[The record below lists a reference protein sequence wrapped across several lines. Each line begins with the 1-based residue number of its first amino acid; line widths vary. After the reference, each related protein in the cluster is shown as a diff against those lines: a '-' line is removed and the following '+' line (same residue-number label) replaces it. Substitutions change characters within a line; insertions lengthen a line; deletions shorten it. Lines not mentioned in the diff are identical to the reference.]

1 MRLTFDGPGS
11 FLYNKVRNL
20 MGGILMNR
28 TDSFFASVCSLAIP
42 VALQS
47 MLQASF
53 SIVDQ
58 IMIGQLGSVA
68 VAGVGLAGK
77 FASIYSVI
85 VSAVG
90 VVAGIMI
97 SQYLGQKNSREVRR
111 SFFVNLLISLGLAAV
126 FTLLCGGFPAQIMG
140 LYTTDAPMGQAAAAY
155 LRIITATFLPIA
167 GATLLSTLLR
177 CMEKAQLPLYASI
190 ASAVLNTGLNYI
202 LIFGKL
208 GLPAMGASGAAIATV
223 ISTWVNFLMMLVML
237 GSHGGVLRKAG
248 DFRKIGKFNLKQY
261 LAMLLPILVCEF
273 LWSLGEN
280 IYAAIYGHMG
290 TDASAAMMLINPIQ
304 ALVIGALCGLSQAA
318 SVIIGKKL
326 GSKEHDDAYRDSWR
340 LIRYGF
346 FGAVILSALVVV
358 TSPLYVQIYQVDA
371 AVKLLTRQILTAYAL
386 VAPFKVLNMIAGG
399 GILRSGGKT
408 NYVMFIDMIGTW
420 VFGVPLGLLSAFV
433 WKLPIPYVYFLL
445 SLEECVRFAITVVIL
460 RSKRWMQSLE
470 G

>member
-1 MRLTFDGPGS
+1 
-11 FLYNKVRNL
+11 
-20 MGGILMNR
+20 MNHKS
-28 TDSFFASVCSLAIP
+28 SFFASVCSLAVP

-58 IMIGQLGSVA
+58 IMIGQLGSVS

-97 SQYLGQKNSREVRR
+97 SQYLGQKNQREVRR
-111 SFFVNLLISLGLAAV
+111 SFFVNLLIVLGLACV
-126 FTLLCGGFPAQIMG
+126 FTLLCGGFPSQIMG
-140 LYTTDAPMGQAAAAY
+140 LYTTDAPMGQAASSY

-190 ASAVLNTGLNYI
+190 ASAVLNTALNYV

-208 GLPAMGASGAAIATV
+208 GLPAMGANGAAIATV
-223 ISTWVNFLMMLVML
+223 ISTWVNFLLMLVML
-237 GSHGGVLRKAG
+237 GRNGSVLKASG
-248 DFRKIGKFNLKQY
+248 RAGKFNLRQY
-261 LAMLLPILVCEF
+261 LSMLLPILVCEF

-290 TDASAAMMLINPIQ
+290 TEASAAMMLINPIQ
-304 ALVIGALCGLSQAA
+304 SLVIGALCGLSQAA

-326 GSKEHDDAYRDSWR
+326 GSREYDDAYRDSWR

-346 FGAVILSALVVV
+346 IGSVILSVLVVLA
-358 TSPLYVQIYQVDA
+358 SPMYVEIYQVDA

-399 GILRSGGKT
+399 GIIRSGGKT

-433 WKLPIPYVYFLL
+433 WKLSIPYVYFLL
-445 SLEECVRFAITVVIL
+445 SLEECVRFAITVFIL
-460 RSKRWMQSLE
+460 RGKRWMQSLE

>member
-1 MRLTFDGPGS
+1 MCQR
-11 FLYNKVRNL
+11 
-20 MGGILMNR
+20 
-28 TDSFFASVCSLAIP
+28 DSFFSSVCSLAIP

-58 IMIGQLGSVA
+58 IMIGQLGSVS

-97 SQYLGQKNSREVRR
+97 SQYLGQKNQREVRR
-111 SFFVNLLISLGLAAV
+111 SFLVNLLIAMGLAGV

-140 LYTTDAPMGQAAAAY
+140 LYTTDAPMRQSASVY
-155 LRIITATFLPIA
+155 LQIITATYLPLA

-177 CMEKAQLPLYASI
+177 CMDKAQLPLYASI
-190 ASAVLNTGLNYI
+190 ASAVLNTGLNYL
-202 LIFGKL
+202 LIFGRL

-223 ISTWVNFLMMLVML
+223 ISTWVNFLLMLAML
-237 GSHGGVLRKAG
+237 GRHGALLKTAG
-248 DFRKIGKFNLKQY
+248 NSGEKMGKFNLMQY
-261 LAMLLPILVCEF
+261 FSMLMPILVCEF

-290 TDASAAMMLINPIQ
+290 TDASAAMTLINPVQ
-304 ALVIGALCGLSQAA
+304 SLVIGALCGLSQAA
-318 SVIIGKKL
+318 SVIIGKEL
-326 GSKEHDDAYRDSWR
+326 GSREYNQAYRDSWR
-340 LIRYGF
+340 LIRYGL

-358 TSPLYVQIYQVDA
+358 ASPLYVQIYQVDD
-371 AVKLLTRQILTAYAL
+371 AVKLLTRQILLAYAL
-386 VAPFKVLNMIAGG
+386 IAPFKVLNMIAGG

-408 NYVMFIDMIGTW
+408 NYVMWIDMIGTW

-433 WKLPIPYVYFLL
+433 WKLSIPCVYFIL
-445 SLEECVRFAITVVIL
+445 SLEECVRFGITVLAL
-460 RSKRWMQSLE
+460 RSKRWMQSL
-470 G
+470 GA

>member
-1 MRLTFDGPGS
+1 
-11 FLYNKVRNL
+11 
-20 MGGILMNR
+20 MNR
-28 TDSFFASVCSLAIP
+28 QNSFFASVCALAVP

-58 IMIGQLGSVA
+58 IMIGQLGSVS

-111 SFFVNLLISLGLAAV
+111 SFSVNLLIALGLAGV
-126 FTLLCGGFPAQIMG
+126 FTLLCGGFPSQIMG
-140 LYTTDAPMGQAAAAY
+140 LYTTDAPMGQAASSY

-177 CMEKAQLPLYASI
+177 CMEKAHLPLYASI
-190 ASAVLNTGLNYI
+190 ASAVLNTALNYV

-208 GLPAMGASGAAIATV
+208 GLPAMGANGAAIATV
-223 ISTWVNFLMMLVML
+223 ISTWVNFLLMLVML
-237 GSHGGVLRKAG
+237 GRNGSVLKASG
-248 DFRKIGKFNLKQY
+248 RAGKFNLRQY
-261 LAMLLPILVCEF
+261 LSMLLPILVCEF

-290 TDASAAMMLINPIQ
+290 TEASAAMMLINPIQ
-304 ALVIGALCGLSQAA
+304 SLVIGALCGLSQAA

-326 GSKEHDDAYRDSWR
+326 GSREYDDAYRDSWR

-346 FGAVILSALVVV
+346 IGSVILSVLVVLA
-358 TSPLYVQIYQVDA
+358 SPIYVEIYQVDA

-445 SLEECVRFAITVVIL
+445 SLEECVRFAITVFIL
-460 RSKRWMQSLE
+460 RGKRWMQSLE

>member
-1 MRLTFDGPGS
+1 MCQR
-11 FLYNKVRNL
+11 
-20 MGGILMNR
+20 
-28 TDSFFASVCSLAIP
+28 DSFFSSVCSLAIP

-58 IMIGQLGSVA
+58 IMIGQLGSVS

-97 SQYLGQKNSREVRR
+97 SQYLGQKNQREVRR
-111 SFFVNLLISLGLAAV
+111 SFLVNLLIAVGLAGV

-140 LYTTDAPMGQAAAAY
+140 LYTTDAPMRQSASVY
-155 LRIITATFLPIA
+155 LQIITATYLPLA

-177 CMEKAQLPLYASI
+177 CMDKAQLPLYASI
-190 ASAVLNTGLNYI
+190 ASAVLNTGLNYL
-202 LIFGKL
+202 LIFGRL

-223 ISTWVNFLMMLVML
+223 ISTWVNFLLMLAML
-237 GSHGGVLRKAG
+237 GRHSALLKTAG
-248 DFRKIGKFNLKQY
+248 NSGEKMGKFNLMQY
-261 LAMLLPILVCEF
+261 FSMLMPILVCEF

-290 TDASAAMMLINPIQ
+290 TDASAAMTLINPVQ
-304 ALVIGALCGLSQAA
+304 SLVIGALCGLSQAA
-318 SVIIGKKL
+318 SVIIGKEL
-326 GSKEHDDAYRDSWR
+326 GSREYNQAYRDSWR
-340 LIRYGF
+340 LIRYGL

-358 TSPLYVQIYQVDA
+358 TSPLYVQIYQVDD
-371 AVKLLTRQILTAYAL
+371 AVKLLTRQILLAYAL
-386 VAPFKVLNMIAGG
+386 IAPFKVLNMIAGG

-408 NYVMFIDMIGTW
+408 NYVMWIDMIGTW

-433 WKLPIPYVYFLL
+433 WKLSIPCVYFIL
-445 SLEECVRFAITVVIL
+445 SLEECVRFGITVLAL
-460 RSKRWMQSLE
+460 RSKRWMQSL
-470 G
+470 GA

>member
-1 MRLTFDGPGS
+1 
-11 FLYNKVRNL
+11 
-20 MGGILMNR
+20 MNR
-28 TDSFFASVCSLAIP
+28 KNSFFASVCALAVP

-58 IMIGQLGSVA
+58 IMIGQLGSVS

-111 SFFVNLLISLGLAAV
+111 SFFVNLLIALGLAGV
-126 FTLLCGGFPAQIMG
+126 FTLLCGGFPGQIMG
-140 LYTTDAPMGQAAAAY
+140 LYTTDAPMGQAASSY

-208 GLPAMGASGAAIATV
+208 GLPAMGANGAAIATV
-223 ISTWVNFLMMLVML
+223 ISTWVNFLLMLVML
-237 GSHGGVLRKAG
+237 GRNGSVLKASG
-248 DFRKIGKFNLKQY
+248 RAGKFNLRQY
-261 LAMLLPILVCEF
+261 LSMLLPILVCEF

-290 TDASAAMMLINPIQ
+290 TEASAAMMLINPIQ
-304 ALVIGALCGLSQAA
+304 SLVIGALCGLSQAA

-326 GSKEHDDAYRDSWR
+326 GSREYDDAYRDSWR

-346 FGAVILSALVVV
+346 IGSVILSVLVVLA
-358 TSPLYVQIYQVDA
+358 SPMYVEIYQVDA

-399 GILRSGGKT
+399 GIIRSGGKT

-445 SLEECVRFAITVVIL
+445 SLEECVRFAITVFIL
-460 RSKRWMQSLE
+460 RGKRWMQSLE

>member
-1 MRLTFDGPGS
+1 
-11 FLYNKVRNL
+11 
-20 MGGILMNR
+20 MNR
-28 TDSFFASVCSLAIP
+28 KDSFFASVCALAIP

-58 IMIGQLGSVA
+58 IMIGQLGSVS

-111 SFFVNLLISLGLAAV
+111 SFFVNLLISLGLAGI
-126 FTLLCGGFPAQIMG
+126 FTLLCGGFPSQIMG
-140 LYTTDAPMGQAAAAY
+140 LYTTDAPMGQAAASY
-155 LRIITATFLPIA
+155 LLIITATFLPIA

-190 ASAVLNTGLNYI
+190 ASAILNTGLNYV

-223 ISTWVNFLMMLVML
+223 ISTWVNFLLMLAML
-237 GSHGGVLRKAG
+237 GRNGAVLKKGSGAV
-248 DFRKIGKFNLKQY
+248 IGKFNLRQY
-261 LAMLLPILVCEF
+261 LGMLLPILVCEF

-290 TDASAAMMLINPIQ
+290 TEASAAMTLINPIQ
-304 ALVIGALCGLSQAA
+304 SLVIGALCGLSQAA

-326 GSKEHDDAYRDSWR
+326 GSKEYEEAYRDAWR

-346 FGAVILSALVVV
+346 FGAVILSVLVVIA
-358 TSPLYVQIYQVDA
+358 SPLYVEIYQVDA
-371 AVKLLTRQILTAYAL
+371 AVKLLTRQILVAYAL

-399 GILRSGGKT
+399 GIIRSGGKT
-408 NYVMFIDMIGTW
+408 NYVMVIDMIGTW
-420 VFGVPLGLLSAFV
+420 VFGVPLGMLSAFV
-433 WKLPIPYVYFLL
+433 WKLSIPYVYFIL
-445 SLEECVRFAITVVIL
+445 SLEECVRFTITVFIL

>member
-1 MRLTFDGPGS
+1 
-11 FLYNKVRNL
+11 
-20 MGGILMNR
+20 MNR
-28 TDSFFASVCSLAIP
+28 QNSFFASVCALAVP

-58 IMIGQLGSVA
+58 IMIGQLGSVS

-90 VVAGIMI
+90 VVGGIMI

-111 SFFVNLLISLGLAAV
+111 SFSVNLLIALGLAGV
-126 FTLLCGGFPAQIMG
+126 FTLLCGGFPSQIMG
-140 LYTTDAPMGQAAAAY
+140 LYTTDAPMGQAASSY

-190 ASAVLNTGLNYI
+190 ASAVLNTALNYV

-208 GLPAMGASGAAIATV
+208 GLPAMEANGAAIATV
-223 ISTWVNFLMMLVML
+223 ISTWVNFLLMLVML
-237 GSHGGVLRKAG
+237 GRNGSVLKASG
-248 DFRKIGKFNLKQY
+248 RAGKFNLRQY
-261 LAMLLPILVCEF
+261 LSMLLPILVCEF

-290 TDASAAMMLINPIQ
+290 TEASAAMMLINPIQ
-304 ALVIGALCGLSQAA
+304 SLVIGALCGLSQAA

-326 GSKEHDDAYRDSWR
+326 GSREYDDAYRDSWR

-346 FGAVILSALVVV
+346 IGSVILSVLVVLA
-358 TSPLYVQIYQVDA
+358 SPMYVEIYQVDA

-399 GILRSGGKT
+399 GIIRSGGKT

-445 SLEECVRFAITVVIL
+445 SLEECVRFAITVFIL
-460 RSKRWMQSLE
+460 RGKRWMQSLE

>member
-1 MRLTFDGPGS
+1 MCQR
-11 FLYNKVRNL
+11 
-20 MGGILMNR
+20 
-28 TDSFFASVCSLAIP
+28 DSFFSSVCSLAIP

-58 IMIGQLGSVA
+58 IMIGQLGSVS

-97 SQYLGQKNSREVRR
+97 SEYLGQKNQREVRR
-111 SFFVNLLISLGLAAV
+111 SFLVNLLIAVGLAGV

-140 LYTTDAPMGQAAAAY
+140 LYTTDAPMRQSASVY
-155 LRIITATFLPIA
+155 LQIITATYLPLA

-177 CMEKAQLPLYASI
+177 CMDKAQLPLYASI
-190 ASAVLNTGLNYI
+190 ASAVLNTGLNYL
-202 LIFGKL
+202 LIFGRL

-223 ISTWVNFLMMLVML
+223 ISTWVNFLLMLAML
-237 GSHGGVLRKAG
+237 GRHGALLKTAG
-248 DFRKIGKFNLKQY
+248 NSGEKMGKFNLMQY
-261 LAMLLPILVCEF
+261 FSMLMPILVCEF

-290 TDASAAMMLINPIQ
+290 TDASAAMTLINPVQ
-304 ALVIGALCGLSQAA
+304 SLVIGALCGLSQAA
-318 SVIIGKKL
+318 SVIIGKEL
-326 GSKEHDDAYRDSWR
+326 GSREYNQAYRDSWR
-340 LIRYGF
+340 LIRYGL

-358 TSPLYVQIYQVDA
+358 ASPLYVQIYQVDD
-371 AVKLLTRQILTAYAL
+371 AVKLLTRQILLAYAL
-386 VAPFKVLNMIAGG
+386 IAPFKVLNMIAGG

-408 NYVMFIDMIGTW
+408 NYVMWIDMIGTW

-433 WKLPIPYVYFLL
+433 WKLSIPCVYFIL
-445 SLEECVRFAITVVIL
+445 SLEECVRFGITVLAL
-460 RSKRWMQSLE
+460 RSKRWMQSL
-470 G
+470 GA

>member
-1 MRLTFDGPGS
+1 
-11 FLYNKVRNL
+11 
-20 MGGILMNR
+20 MNR
-28 TDSFFASVCSLAIP
+28 KKSFFASVCALAVP

-58 IMIGQLGSVA
+58 IMIGQLGSVS

-111 SFFVNLLISLGLAAV
+111 SFVVNLLISLGLAGV
-126 FTLLCGGFPAQIMG
+126 FTLLCGGFPSQIMG
-140 LYTTDAPMGQAAAAY
+140 LYTTDAPMGQAAESY

-190 ASAVLNTGLNYI
+190 ASAVLNTGLNYL

-223 ISTWVNFLMMLVML
+223 ISTWVNFLLMLAML
-237 GSHGGVLRKAG
+237 DGSVLKKSG
-248 DFRKIGKFNLKQY
+248 DARKIGKFNLKQY
-261 LAMLLPILVCEF
+261 LSMLLPILACEF

-280 IYAAIYGHMG
+280 VYAAIYGHMG

-326 GSKEHDDAYRDSWR
+326 GSREYDEAYRDSWR

-346 FGAVILSALVVV
+346 FGAVILSVLVVLS
-358 TSPLYVQIYQVDA
+358 SPIYVEIYQVDP
-371 AVKLLTRQILTAYAL
+371 AVKLLTRQILATYAL

-399 GILRSGGKT
+399 GIIRSGGKT
-408 NYVMFIDMIGTW
+408 NYVMYIDMIGTW
-420 VFGVPLGLLSAFV
+420 GFGVPLGLLSAFV
-433 WKLPIPYVYFLL
+433 WKLPIPHVYFLL
-445 SLEECVRFAITVVIL
+445 SLEECVRFAITVFIL
-460 RSKRWMQSLE
+460 RGKRWMRSLE

>member
-1 MRLTFDGPGS
+1 MCQR
-11 FLYNKVRNL
+11 
-20 MGGILMNR
+20 
-28 TDSFFASVCSLAIP
+28 DSFFSSVCSLAIP

-58 IMIGQLGSVA
+58 IMIGQLGSVS

-97 SQYLGQKNSREVRR
+97 SQYLGQKNQREVRR
-111 SFFVNLLISLGLAAV
+111 SFWVNLLIAVGLAGV

-140 LYTTDAPMGQAAAAY
+140 LYTTDAPMRQSASVY
-155 LRIITATFLPIA
+155 LQIITATYLPLA

-177 CMEKAQLPLYASI
+177 CMDKAQLPLYASI
-190 ASAVLNTGLNYI
+190 ASAVLNTGLNYL
-202 LIFGKL
+202 LIFGRL

-223 ISTWVNFLMMLVML
+223 ISTWVNCLLMLVML
-237 GSHGGVLRKAG
+237 GRHGALLKIAWNSGVK
-248 DFRKIGKFNLKQY
+248 KGKFNLKQY
-261 LAMLLPILVCEF
+261 LSMLMPILVCEF

-290 TDASAAMMLINPIQ
+290 TDASAAMTLINPVQ
-304 ALVIGALCGLSQAA
+304 SLVIGALCGLSQAA
-318 SVIIGKKL
+318 SVIIGKEL
-326 GSKEHDDAYRDSWR
+326 GSREYDRAYRDSWR
-340 LIRYGF
+340 LIRYGLL
-346 FGAVILSALVVV
+346 GAAILSALVAVA
-358 TSPLYVQIYQVDA
+358 SPLYVQIYQVDA
-371 AVKLLTRQILTAYAL
+371 TVKLLTRQILLAYAL
-386 VAPFKVLNMIAGG
+386 IAPFKVLNMIAGG
-399 GILRSGGKT
+399 GIIRSGGKT
-408 NYVMFIDMIGTW
+408 NYVMVIDMIGTW

-433 WKLPIPYVYFLL
+433 WKLSIPYVYFLL
-445 SLEECVRFAITVVIL
+445 SLEECVRFAITVFVL
-460 RSKRWMQSLE
+460 RGKRWMQSLE

>member
-1 MRLTFDGPGS
+1 
-11 FLYNKVRNL
+11 
-20 MGGILMNR
+20 MNR
-28 TDSFFASVCSLAIP
+28 QNSFFASVCALAVP

-58 IMIGQLGSVA
+58 IMIGQLGSVS

-85 VSAVG
+85 VSAEG
-90 VVAGIMI
+90 VVGGIMI

-111 SFFVNLLISLGLAAV
+111 SFSVNLLIALGLAGV
-126 FTLLCGGFPAQIMG
+126 FTLLCGGFPSQIMG
-140 LYTTDAPMGQAAAAY
+140 LYTTDAPMGQAASSY

-190 ASAVLNTGLNYI
+190 ASAVLNTALNYV

-208 GLPAMGASGAAIATV
+208 GLPAMEANGAAIATV
-223 ISTWVNFLMMLVML
+223 ISTWVNFLLMLVML
-237 GSHGGVLRKAG
+237 GRNGSVLKASG
-248 DFRKIGKFNLKQY
+248 RAGKFNLRQY
-261 LAMLLPILVCEF
+261 LSMLLPILVCEF

-290 TDASAAMMLINPIQ
+290 TEASAAMMLINPIQ
-304 ALVIGALCGLSQAA
+304 SLVIGALCGLSQAA

-326 GSKEHDDAYRDSWR
+326 GSREYDDAYRDSWR

-346 FGAVILSALVVV
+346 IGSVILSVLVVLA
-358 TSPLYVQIYQVDA
+358 SPMYVEIYQVDA
-371 AVKLLTRQILTAYAL
+371 AVKLLTRRILTAYAL

-399 GILRSGGKT
+399 GIIRSGGKT

-445 SLEECVRFAITVVIL
+445 SLEECVRFAITVFIL
-460 RSKRWMQSLE
+460 RGKRWMQSLE

>member
-1 MRLTFDGPGS
+1 
-11 FLYNKVRNL
+11 
-20 MGGILMNR
+20 MNR
-28 TDSFFASVCSLAIP
+28 KDSFFASVCALAIP

-58 IMIGQLGSVA
+58 IMIGQLGSVS

-90 VVAGIMI
+90 AVSGIMI
-97 SQYLGQKNSREVRR
+97 SQYMGQNNNREVRR
-111 SFFVNLLISLGLAAV
+111 SFFVNLLIALMLAGV
-126 FTLLCGGFPAQIMG
+126 FTLLCGGFPGKIMS
-140 LYTTDAPMGQAAAAY
+140 LYTADAPMGQAAASY
-155 LRIITATFLPIA
+155 LFLITATFLPIA
-167 GATLLSTLLR
+167 GATMLSTLLR

-190 ASAVLNTGLNYI
+190 VSAVLNTGLNYV

-208 GLPAMGASGAAIATV
+208 GLPAMSASGAAIATV
-223 ISTWVNFLMMLVML
+223 ISTWVNFLLMLAML
-237 GSHGGVLRKAG
+237 GNHGAILKKAG
-248 DFRKIGKFNLKQY
+248 ACTQKIGKFNLRQY
-261 LAMLLPILVCEF
+261 LAMLLPILICEF

-304 ALVIGALCGLSQAA
+304 SLVIGALCGLSQAS
-318 SVIIGKKL
+318 SVMIGKKL
-326 GSKEHDDAYRDSWR
+326 GSREYDAAYRDSWR

-346 FGAVILSALVVV
+346 FGAVILSVLVVIV
-358 TSPLYVQIYQVDA
+358 SPLYVQIYRVDVS
-371 AVKLLTRQILTAYAL
+371 VKLLTRQILIAYAL

-399 GILRSGGKT
+399 GIIRSGGKT
-408 NYVMFIDMIGTW
+408 NYVMFVDMIGTW

-433 WKLPIPYVYFLL
+433 RKLPIPHVYFLL
-445 SLEECVRFAITVVIL
+445 SLEECVRFVITVFIL
-460 RSKRWMQSLE
+460 RGKRWMRSLE

>member
-1 MRLTFDGPGS
+1 MSR
-11 FLYNKVRNL
+11 K
-20 MGGILMNR
+20 
-28 TDSFFASVCSLAIP
+28 DSFFASVCALAIP

-53 SIVDQ
+53 SIIDQ
-58 IMIGQLGSVA
+58 IMIGQLGSVS

-85 VSAVG
+85 ISAVG

-97 SQYLGQKNSREVRR
+97 SQYLGQKNNREVRR
-111 SFFVNLLISLGLAAV
+111 SFFVNLLISVGLAGI
-126 FTLLCGGFPAQIMG
+126 FTLLCGCFPAQIMG
-140 LYTTDAPMGQAAAAY
+140 LYTTDTPMKQAAASY
-155 LRIITATFLPIA
+155 LLIITATFLPIA

-190 ASAVLNTGLNYI
+190 ASAVLNTGLNYV

-208 GLPAMGASGAAIATV
+208 GLPAMGTSGAAIATV
-223 ISTWVNFLMMLVML
+223 ISTWVNFLLMLAMLVGNGAVL
-237 GSHGGVLRKAG
+237 KKDSGVT
-248 DFRKIGKFNLKQY
+248 IGKFNLRQY
-261 LAMLLPILVCEF
+261 LGMLLPILVCEF

-290 TDASAAMMLINPIQ
+290 TEASAAMTLINPIQ
-304 ALVIGALCGLSQAA
+304 SLVIGALCGLSQAA

-326 GSKEHDDAYRDSWR
+326 GSKEYEEAYGDAWR
-340 LIRYGF
+340 LIQYGF
-346 FGAVILSALVVV
+346 FGAVILSVLVVIA
-358 TSPLYVQIYQVDA
+358 SPLYVQIYQVDA
-371 AVKLLTRQILTAYAL
+371 AVKLLTRQILVAYAL

-399 GILRSGGKT
+399 GIIRSGGKT

-420 VFGVPLGLLSAFV
+420 VFGVPLGMLSAFV
-433 WKLPIPYVYFLL
+433 WKLSIPYVYFIL
-445 SLEECVRFAITVVIL
+445 SLEECVRFSITVFIL
-460 RSKRWMQSLE
+460 RGRRWMRSLE

>member
-1 MRLTFDGPGS
+1 
-11 FLYNKVRNL
+11 
-20 MGGILMNR
+20 MNR
-28 TDSFFASVCSLAIP
+28 KDGFFASVCALAIP

-58 IMIGQLGSVA
+58 IMIGQLGSVS

-97 SQYLGQKNSREVRR
+97 SQYLGQKNQREVRR
-111 SFFVNLLISLGLAAV
+111 SFFVNLLIVLGLACV
-126 FTLLCGGFPAQIMG
+126 FTLLCGGFPSQIMG
-140 LYTTDAPMGQAAAAY
+140 LYTTDVPMGQAAAAY
-155 LRIITATFLPIA
+155 LRIITATFVPIA
-167 GATLLSTLLR
+167 GSTMLSTLLR
-177 CMEKAQLPLYASI
+177 CLEKAQLPLYASI
-190 ASAVLNTGLNYI
+190 ASAVLNTVLNYV
-202 LIFGKL
+202 LIFGRL

-223 ISTWVNFLMMLVML
+223 ISTWVNFLLMLVML
-237 GSHGGVLRKAG
+237 SRNGSVLNASGRA
-248 DFRKIGKFNLKQY
+248 GKFNLRQY

-290 TDASAAMMLINPIQ
+290 TEASAAMMLINPIQ
-304 ALVIGALCGLSQAA
+304 SLVIGALCGLSQAA

-326 GSKEHDDAYRDSWR
+326 GSKEYDEAYRDSWR

-346 FGAVILSALVVV
+346 IGSVILSALVVA
-358 TSPLYVQIYQVDA
+358 TSPMYVEIYQVDA
-371 AVKLLTRQILTAYAL
+371 AVKLLTRQILLAYAL

-399 GILRSGGKT
+399 GVIRSGGKT